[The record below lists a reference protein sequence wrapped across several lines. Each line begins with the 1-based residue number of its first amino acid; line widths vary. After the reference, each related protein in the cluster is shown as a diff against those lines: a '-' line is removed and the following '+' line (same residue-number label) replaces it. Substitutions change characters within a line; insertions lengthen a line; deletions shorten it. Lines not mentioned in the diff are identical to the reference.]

1 MEHLKMTNEN
11 FLRNRGNIYW
21 TFRIYKDLDYIYYV
35 LSIVGIVVGQ
45 YAIYSKSKI
54 CLINKMQIKKQW
66 ESSDSSPVLCLVFA
80 VLLGNFVSAVCF
92 QSSIMYLN
100 YLWWL
105 VMMNHY
111 INSLISFG
119 ESTFRFIGFV

>member
-45 YAIYSKSKI
+45 YAIYKKSKI
-54 CLINKMQIKKQW
+54 CLINKNTNWKTVGKQR
-66 ESSDSSPVLCLVFA
+66 LVA
-80 VLLGNFVSAVCF
+80 
-92 QSSIMYLN
+92 YK
-100 YLWWL
+100 
-105 VMMNHY
+105 
-111 INSLISFG
+111 
-119 ESTFRFIGFV
+119 